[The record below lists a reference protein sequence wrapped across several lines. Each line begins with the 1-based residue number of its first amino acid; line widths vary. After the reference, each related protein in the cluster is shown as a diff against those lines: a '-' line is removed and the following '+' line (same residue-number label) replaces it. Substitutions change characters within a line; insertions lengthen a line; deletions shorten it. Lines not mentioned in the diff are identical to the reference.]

1 MLDDRYYMRQP
12 SFRPRW
18 WSMTVLL
25 VFANI
30 VAFVLQMVLQNA
42 VPASSGYL
50 ALSVEGLM
58 RGYVWQ
64 LLSFQFM
71 HSGLWHLLLNCLA
84 IFMFGRDVEQA
95 VGRKSFLTLY
105 FSSGVIGGLLQI
117 AFDKVLA
124 QVLQQPGLLLMH
136 VVGASAGA
144 FGLIAAFAMLYP
156 ERPLTLLVYFVIPVN
171 MRAKF
176 LLIFEG
182 LATLIGLAF
191 STRSSGG
198 PHIADAAHLGGM
210 ITGIVFVRYAIHW
223 EWPHFHRMKRR
234 AVRPLVKVPYQK
246 SALWGRTKHA
256 ASEDLPPEEF
266 LSKEVDPILDKIS
279 AQGIQSLTERERR
292 ILEAAREKM
301 GKR

>member
-12 SFRPRW
+12 SFRRRW

-25 VFANI
+25 VIANI

-71 HSGLWHLLLNCLA
+71 HSGPIHLILNCWA
-84 IFMFGRDVEQA
+84 IYMFGRDVEQA
-95 VGRKSFLTLY
+95 LGRKSFLTLY
-105 FSSGVIGGLLQI
+105 FASGVMGGLVQI

-156 ERPLTLLVYFVIPVN
+156 ERLLMLLLFFIIPIN

-176 LLIFEG
+176 LLLFEG
-182 LATLIGLAF
+182 IVALLGMAMPSA
-191 STRSSGG
+191 SN
-198 PHIADAAHLGGM
+198 IAHAAHLGGM
-210 ITGIVFVRYAIHW
+210 
-223 EWPHFHRMKRR
+223 
-234 AVRPLVKVPYQK
+234 
-246 SALWGRTKHA
+246 
-256 ASEDLPPEEF
+256 
-266 LSKEVDPILDKIS
+266 
-279 AQGIQSLTERERR
+279 LT
-292 ILEAAREKM
+292 
-301 GKR
+301 